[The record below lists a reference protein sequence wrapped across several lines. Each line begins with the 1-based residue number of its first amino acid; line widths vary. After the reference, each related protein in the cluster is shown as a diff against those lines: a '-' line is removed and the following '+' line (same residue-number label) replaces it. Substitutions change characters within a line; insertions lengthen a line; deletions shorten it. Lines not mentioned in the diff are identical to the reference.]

1 MCNSPAYNRIRY
13 IFPRTMRARM
23 AELFR
28 DQSCNQW
35 WLPNDEGLF
44 PILRSIQAFADARN
58 GNPVTQQTEALRE
71 ISAIF
76 SNMRIDSDDSPSP
89 HESLGGGG
97 GSGSSAVGR
106 GKGKNV
112 QRGG

>member
-1 MCNSPAYNRIRY
+1 
-13 IFPRTMRARM
+13 MRARM

-28 DQSCNQW
+28 DPSCSQW
-35 WLPNDEGLF
+35 WLPNDEGLI
-44 PILRSIQAFADARN
+44 PIVRSIRDFADARN

-76 SNMRIDSDDSPSP
+76 STMRIDGDDSPSP
-89 HESLGGGG
+89 SEPINIST
-97 GSGSSAVGR
+97 AAR

-112 QRGG
+112 QGRG